1 MSVDMKVKAIYDS
14 EIGNITRTNKSW
26 MDVLKVVGQL
36 YRYEFDNIVM
46 VTAQRSPEKSTL
58 MADYDTWKKVGRY
71 VKRGAK
77 GCAIFPSRALNPR
90 MRYIFDISDTGGK
103 NVKLTWDLEG
113 ENLKDYV
120 DFLVSEGQIEQ
131 YDNDDKESLKN
142 TLKQFT
148 GTSVWTIIKEEF
160 GDRMT
165 ELMQL
170 SGSVIKEFNEKR
182 NGLQQD
188 LDMEQLVYK
197 SVMFAVGTRCG
208 FDLSVQEQDFS
219 QIVNIK
225 DEEIIYRLGSIVCD
239 VSCSVLREFSRN
251 LKTIENERRMNYGRR
266 TDLHRSGRSNVSG
279 YSDAGRDGGLKEAGQ
294 VRKDGNELSS
304 GERAGKI
311 QDSDEIREDV
321 RKDGGS
327 RGGSER
333 TVRPAGGAVLS
344 EAQTAESIIDNGDVE
359 DKGAGEDAGRGS
371 GIASGSNEISLSNG
385 TDTELNRELDEIN
398 SLGVSK
404 EAEYTQASFF
414 FDQNG
419 QASFG
424 VKSSEAERHNE
435 FMSKFEQDR
444 KAALAGKYNY
454 LNPKKSSN
462 VPHEY
467 IKTVVLRGTGFAGG
481 KGRVCEIFKN
491 EIDAGTRAKR
501 IKAEYG
507 IGGAGWPV
515 EGYGLHGYDTF
526 HGSGLRF
533 QWRDEDGEV
542 EGYVSWKDI
551 EKEIGVLILTGEYQP
566 ETPRIDELAM
576 DGLREDDDVIDGE
589 FREVDSEEPAAMED
603 TENDIDDYAIPDEP
617 ESYAVNREAASED
630 KAEREDDES
639 YVMTPEEAAEEDRMV
654 TMAEYGA
661 EMEAETEA
669 SKDPSELQYITPI
682 DYAKR
687 IAELDEDLRDAAE
700 ILVTECSCYT
710 PFRAF
715 LMDVVDSE
723 FAFIPNKLDL
733 IRDIAFGADKPERTA
748 YSNNKYGLVEYTLRS
763 GYVKISYKNRHG
775 ERQEG
780 SLDWREIYEVLSY
793 MVKQPFYCG
802 EDQKKYYQETKAKSD
817 RENMNPVYRR
827 FFEIEENVRENRLAT
842 RARAIANGWNTKID
856 ENGRL
861 MPDNEVTVSEDMTKT
876 ANDEAQHEE
885 DASHTQEMVES
896 VADQK
901 KRNFHY
907 NLWEVEKGGAK
918 TRYQWNIDAI
928 RTLKQIE
935 SENRLA
941 TTEEQKILSKFVGW
955 GGLSQAFDDNNDSWS
970 REYAELKELLTEEE
984 YKAARATVNNAF
996 YTSPEIAMCMNSAL
1010 VQFGFRGGNVLEP
1023 SMGIG
1028 NFFGSMPAPMQ
1039 GRNKLYGV
1047 EIDSISGRIAKQLYQ
1062 NANISITGF
1071 ENTAYPDNFFDVVIG
1086 NVPFGDYKVYDPKYN
1101 KYNFRIHDYFLA
1113 KALDQVRPGGMV
1125 AVITTKGTLDKANP
1139 TIRKYLAERAELVG
1153 AVRLL
1158 NTAFKD
1164 NAGTE
1169 VTADILFLQKRERKI
1184 AIEPDWV
1191 HLGVTED
1198 GIAVNSYFAE
1208 HPEMML
1214 GHMEYDTRIYGQDSR
1229 YTVCVNDDE
1238 NFNMYEAL
1246 NNAIRNIKAQMT
1258 DFERI
1263 SDEEEQ
1269 SEEIIPADPDVRN
1282 YTYTFYA
1289 GKLYYRENSEMKRQ
1303 DVSQTAEERIRSLDE
1318 IRTITRELIDIQMEG
1333 CSEEELADKQKLLN
1347 TKYDAFVKQY
1357 GAITS
1362 KANRIAFRD
1371 DSDYPLLCSLED
1383 VNEDGEVKK
1392 ADMFYKQTIKA
1403 KTVIDRVETAVE
1415 ALNVSVSEFGYVNI
1429 PYMLSIYEP
1438 DITKAMEEL
1447 AEKSGNPTEEI
1458 SLSDDAATELKRGV
1472 LVEELDGLIFLNP
1485 DRYNENNPDAGWETA
1500 DEYLSGNVRDKL
1512 RVAKAMAA
1520 DTDNPQAE
1528 RFAGNVTTLEKV
1540 QPEWIEASD
1549 IDVKIGNTWI
1559 EPLDYEQFIYELLN
1573 TPRRAR
1579 AVRSQWYNS
1588 GIQVHLNKMS
1598 MEWFIENKSMD
1609 KHSVAATKTYGTSRM
1624 DAYSI
1629 FEDTLN
1635 LKTVTVRDRID
1646 DGDGKYHYEVNKNET
1661 MLAREKQNMIKE
1673 KFKEWLFSEPERRQK
1688 YVEYYNNT
1696 FNNIRLREY
1705 DGSHLQ
1711 FPGMNPAIELKP
1723 HQKNAVARIL
1733 LGGNTLLA
1741 HCVGAGKSFEMM
1753 AACMEQ
1759 KRLGLANKTIMVVP
1773 KPLIGQTASEFLRL
1787 YPSANILVATERDF
1801 EKSRRKQFVSR
1812 IATGDYDC
1820 IIMSHSQ
1827 FEKIPISAERKERM
1841 LNEQIEEISYAIDEM
1856 KERNGERWTV
1866 KQMESQ
1872 KKKLEEQLK
1881 SLSDE
1886 SRKDDLITFEE
1897 LGVDS
1902 IMVDEAHNF
1911 KNLAIFSKMN
1921 NVSGISSSGA
1931 KKSTDMQLK
1940 CQYLSEI
1947 NDGRGIVF
1955 ATGTPIS
1962 NTMCEM
1968 YVMQLY
1974 LQKAALEEMGIYHFD
1989 SWAANFGEVTTALEL
2004 TVEGSGFRF
2013 KSRFNKFTNLPELMN
2028 IFREVADVQT
2038 ADMLDLD
2045 VPALRGGKPIIVES
2059 EPDWYVKQVMEDFV
2073 VRAERIR
2080 GGGVDPSVD
2089 NFLKIT
2095 HEARLLGT
2103 DARLIDKDAP
2113 NNPDGKLNKVAENV
2127 WKEYE
2132 KGNAD
2137 GHIGCQLIFS
2147 DIGTPGPDK
2156 DFTIYDYLKETLIQY
2171 GIPEDEIVFIH
2182 DAKTDAQ
2189 RDALFKEM
2197 RTGKKKVLIGS
2208 TDKCGTGVNVQ
2219 THLVAMHH
2227 VDCPWKPSS
2236 IEQREG
2242 RGIRQG
2248 NENKEVAIYRY
2259 VTKGTFDAYNWS
2271 LVENKQ
2277 RFISQVMTSKA
2288 VSRSCED
2295 IDEATLSYAEI
2306 KAVATGNPLIREKM
2320 EIDNDVQRLKLL
2332 KASYD
2337 NQRYGLQ
2344 DNFMIKY
2351 PKLIKTATEKLANV
2365 REDVKERDK
2374 ELITSPDFAI
2384 TIGKATYTE
2393 RVDGGTMMLE
2403 AISKCKTGETTAIGK
2418 FHGFE
2423 LLVEKNFLGINYMV
2437 LRGKTEYKA
2446 ELSTSPVGSMVK
2458 LENLFN
2464 GLHEN
2469 VDFLEK
2475 KIEQYQN
2482 DLEAS
2487 KAEYDKPFAYSEEL
2501 EQKLARQCE
2510 LNAQLDLEN
2519 SKAVDAD
2526 LSGPEEE
2533 REAEEQTQTA
2543 GIVAEDRGAY
2553 QAGRDGRIR

>member
-14 EIGNITRTNKSW
+14 EISNITRSEKNWK
-26 MDVLKVVGQL
+26 DVLKVAGQL

-113 ENLKDYV
+113 ENLKSYA
-120 DFLVSEGQIEQ
+120 DFLVSEGQMER
-131 YDNDDKESLKN
+131 YKSDDRESLKN

-148 GTSVWTIIKEEF
+148 GTNVWGIIKEEF
-160 GDRMT
+160 GDRMS

-182 NGLQQD
+182 KGLQQD
-188 LDMEQLVYK
+188 SDMEQLVYS
-197 SVMFAVGTRCG
+197 SVMYAVGTRCG

-225 DEEIIYRLGSIVCD
+225 DEEIVYRLGSLVCD

-251 LKTIENERRMNYGRR
+251 LQTIESERRISYVRSN
-266 TDLHRSGRSNVSG
+266 DLQGSGRTAVSG
-279 YSDAGRDGGLKEAGQ
+279 ADNAGRDRGFNEAGQ
-294 VRKDGNELSS
+294 IRENGNEVSS
-304 GERAGKI
+304 GERTGKV
-311 QDSDEIREDV
+311 QDTDEIREDV
-321 RKDGGS
+321 REDVGS
-327 RGGSER
+327 RGGSKPALR
-333 TVRPAGGAVLS
+333 PVGGTVS
-344 EAQTAESIIDNGDVE
+344 NEAQATESIIDNGDVE
-359 DKGAGEDAGRGS
+359 DKRAGEDAGRGS
-371 GIASGSNEISLSNG
+371 SAPPDRDEVSLEIQE
-385 TDTELNRELDEIN
+385 ELNRELDEIN

-419 QASFG
+419 QASIG
-424 VKSSEAERHNE
+424 TIHTEDENNNQ
-435 FMSKFEQDR
+435 FMRQFEQDR

-454 LNPKKSSN
+454 LNPKKSAT
-462 VPHEY
+462 VPGEY
-467 IKTVVLRGTGFAGG
+467 IKQVLMRGTGFVGG
-481 KGRVCEIFKN
+481 KGRVCKIFET

-507 IGGAGWPV
+507 QGGAGWPV
-515 EGYGLHGYDTF
+515 DGLGLHGYDTF
-526 HGSGLRF
+526 HGNGLRF

-551 EKEIGVLILTGEYQP
+551 EKELGVLILTGEYQP

-576 DGLREDDDVIDGE
+576 DGLREDDEVIDAE
-589 FREVDSEEPAAMED
+589 YREVEPEEAESE
-603 TENDIDDYAIPDEP
+603 IDDYAIPDEP
-617 ESYAVNREAASED
+617 ESYASNRDYVSAKGMTPQEAAD
-630 KAEREDDES
+630 
-639 YVMTPEEAAEEDRMV
+639 EDRMV
-654 TMAEYGA
+654 TQAEYGA
-661 EMEAETEA
+661 EIEAETTE
-669 SKDPSELQYITPI
+669 KDPSELQYITPI

-700 ILVTECSCYT
+700 ILVTDCSCYT

-715 LMDVVDSE
+715 LMDVVQSD
-723 FAFIPNKLDL
+723 FAFMPNKLDL
-733 IRDIAFGADKPERTA
+733 IRDIALGTDNAERKA
-748 YSNNKYGLVEYTLRS
+748 YSNNKYGLVEYSIRS
-763 GYVKISYKNRHG
+763 GYVKISYKNRNG
-775 ERQEG
+775 VRKEG
-780 SLDWREIYEVLSY
+780 ALDWRELYEILSY

-802 EDQKKYYQETKAKSD
+802 EDQKKYYQETKQKAD
-817 RENMNPVYRR
+817 RDKMNPVYKR
-827 FFEIEENVRENRLAT
+827 FFDIEDSVKANRLET
-842 RARAIANGWNTKID
+842 RERAIANGWETKID
-856 ENGRL
+856 ENGHVVS
-861 MPDNEVTVSEDMTKT
+861 DDAVSVSVDDIQADTESQETVDFTPK
-876 ANDEAQHEE
+876 
-885 DASHTQEMVES
+885 QEPVQQVES
-896 VADQK
+896 LENEKNVAGK
-901 KRNFHY
+901 TKHNFHY
-907 NLWEVEKGGAK
+907 NLWEMEKGGAK
-918 TRYQWNIDAI
+918 TRYQWNMDAI

-941 TTEEQKILSKFVGW
+941 TPEEQKVLSKFVGW
-955 GGLSQAFDDNNDSWS
+955 GGLSQAFDEENAGWS
-970 REYAELKELLTEEE
+970 KEYAELKDLLSDEE
-984 YKAARATVNNAF
+984 YSAARATVNNAF

-1039 GRNKLYGV
+1039 RSKLYGV
-1047 EIDSISGRIAKQLYQ
+1047 KLDSISGRIAKQLYQ
-1062 NANISITGF
+1062 NANISIAGF
-1071 ENTAYPDNFFDVVIG
+1071 ENTTYPDNFFDVVVG
-1086 NVPFGDYKVYDPKYN
+1086 NVPFGDYKVFDPKYN

-1139 TIRKYLAERAELVG
+1139 TIRKYLAERAELAG
-1153 AVRLL
+1153 AIRLP

-1184 AIEPDWV
+1184 DIEPDWV
-1191 HLGVTED
+1191 HLGVTEN

-1214 GHMEYDTRIYGQDSR
+1214 GSMEYDTRIYGQDSR
-1229 YTVCVNDDE
+1229 YTVCVNNDE
-1238 NFNMYEAL
+1238 NFNMYETL
-1246 NNAIRNIKAQMT
+1246 NKAIGNIKAQMT
-1258 DFERI
+1258 DFERVA
-1263 SDEEEQ
+1263 DEAEQTEEV
-1269 SEEIIPADPDVRN
+1269 IPADPDVRN
-1282 YTYTFYA
+1282 YTYTFFE
-1289 GKLYYRENSEMKRQ
+1289 GKLYYRENSEMVKKE
-1303 DVSQTAEERIRSLDE
+1303 VSQTAEERIRSLDE
-1318 IRTITRELIDIQMEG
+1318 IRQITRELIDIQMDG
-1333 CSEEELADKQKLLN
+1333 CSEEELSDKQRLLN
-1347 TKYDAFVKQY
+1347 VKYDAFVKQY

-1371 DSDYPLLCSLED
+1371 DSDYPLLCSLEE

-1415 ALNVSVSEFGYVNI
+1415 ALNVSVNEFGYVN
-1429 PYMLSIYEP
+1429 PAYMLSIYEP
-1438 DITKAMEEL
+1438 DITNAKEEL
-1447 AEKSGNPTEEI
+1447 AEKSGQTVDEI
-1458 SLSDDAATELKRGV
+1458 TLSDDALAEIRRAV
-1472 LVEELDGLIFLNP
+1472 LVEELDGLVFLNP
-1485 DRYNENNPDAGWETA
+1485 DRYNENNPDIGWETA

-1528 RFAGNVTTLEKV
+1528 RFAGNVAALEKV

-1549 IDVKIGNTWI
+1549 IDVKIGTTWI
-1559 EPLDYEQFIYELLN
+1559 ESLDYEQFIYELLN

-1579 AVRSQWYNS
+1579 AVRSQFYNT

-1673 KFKEWLFSEPERRQK
+1673 KFKEWLFAEPERRQK
-1688 YVEYYNNT
+1688 YVEYYNET

-1841 LNEQIEEISYAIDEM
+1841 LNEQIDEISYAIDEM

-2132 KGNAD
+2132 KGNAN

-2171 GIPEDEIVFIH
+2171 GIPADEIAFIH

-2248 NENKEVAIYRY
+2248 NENEEVAIYRY

-2306 KAVATGNPLIREKM
+2306 KAVATGNPLIKEKM

-2365 REDVKERDK
+2365 REDVKARDK
-2374 ELITSPDFAI
+2374 ELIDNPEFSI

-2403 AISKCKTGETTAIGK
+2403 AISKCKTGETTVIGK

-2469 VDFLEK
+2469 IDFLEK

-2487 KAEYDKPFAYSEEL
+2487 KAEYDKPFAYSKEL
-2501 EQKLARQCE
+2501 EEKLSRQCE

-2519 SKAVDAD
+2519 AKAVDAD

-2533 REAEEQTQTA
+2533 READDRMESA
-2543 GIVAEDRGAY
+2543 AIVAEDKGAY
-2553 QAGRDGRIR
+2553 QADREGRTR

>member
-1 MSVDMKVKAIYDS
+1 MGVDMKVKAIYDS
-14 EIGNITRTNKSW
+14 EIGNITRTDKNWK
-26 MDVLKVVGQL
+26 DVLKVAGQL

-46 VTAQRSPEKSTL
+46 VTAQRSPERSTL

-90 MRYIFDISDTGGK
+90 MRYIFDISDTGGA

-113 ENLKDYV
+113 ENLKDYM

-148 GTSVWTIIKEEF
+148 GTNVWVIIKEEF

-182 NGLQQD
+182 NGLQQEMN
-188 LDMEQLVYK
+188 MEQLVYS
-197 SVMFAVGTRCG
+197 SVMYAVGTRCG

-219 QIVNIK
+219 QIVNIR
-225 DEEIIYRLGSIVCD
+225 DEEIVYRLGSIVCD

-251 LKTIENERRMNYGRR
+251 LKTIENERRMNYGRW
-266 TDLHRSGRSNVSG
+266 TDLHRGGRTDVSG
-279 YSDAGRDGGLKEAGQ
+279 YSNAGRGGEFKEVGQ
-294 VRKDGNELSS
+294 VRKDGDALSG

-311 QDSDEIREDV
+311 QDSDEIRDDVREDV
-321 RKDGGS
+321 SG
-327 RGGSER
+327 RGGSESA
-333 TVRPAGGAVLS
+333 VRPARETVSGK
-344 EAQTAESIIDNGDVE
+344 AQAAESILDNGDVE
-359 DKGAGEDAGRGS
+359 TERTGEDAGRGS
-371 GIASGSNEISLSNG
+371 SAPPDSNEVSLRDE
-385 TDTELNRELDEIN
+385 TKEELNRELDEIN

-424 VKSSEAERHNE
+424 AIHTEDENSNQ
-435 FMSKFEQDR
+435 FMRQFEQDR
-444 KAALAGKYNY
+444 KAALDGKYNY
-454 LNPKKSSN
+454 LNPKKSAT
-462 VPHEY
+462 VPSEY
-467 IKTVVLRGTGFAGG
+467 IKQVLMRGTGFIGG
-481 KGRVCEIFKN
+481 KGRVCKIYET

-507 IGGAGWPV
+507 QGGAGWPL
-515 EGYGLHGYDTF
+515 ESYGLHGYDTF
-526 HGSGLRF
+526 HGNGLRF

-551 EKEIGVLILTGEYQP
+551 EKELGVLILTGEYQP

-576 DGLREDDDVIDGE
+576 DGLREDDDVIDAE
-589 FREVDSEEPAAMED
+589 YREAEQEEAESE
-603 TENDIDDYAIPDEP
+603 IDDYAIPDEP
-617 ESYAVNREAASED
+617 ESYAINRITSQEAAD
-630 KAEREDDES
+630 
-639 YVMTPEEAAEEDRMV
+639 EDRMV
-654 TMAEYGA
+654 TMVEYGA
-661 EMEAETEA
+661 EMEAESETNK
-669 SKDPSELQYITPI
+669 KDPYDLQYITPI

-700 ILVTECSCYT
+700 ILVTDCSCYT

-715 LMDVVDSE
+715 LMDVVQSD
-723 FAFIPNKLDL
+723 FAFMPNKLDL
-733 IRDIAFGADKPERTA
+733 IRDIALGADNAERKA
-748 YSNNKYGLVEYTLRS
+748 YSNNKYGLVEYSIRS
-763 GYVKISYKNRHG
+763 AYVKISYKNRNG
-775 ERQEG
+775 ERKEG
-780 SLDWREIYEVLSY
+780 SLDWREIYEILSY

-802 EDQKKYYQETKAKSD
+802 EDQKKYYQETKQKAD
-817 RENMNPVYRR
+817 RSKMNPVYKR
-827 FFEIEENVRENRLAT
+827 FYDIEDSVRANRLENRE
-842 RARAIANGWNTKID
+842 RAIANGWDTKID
-856 ENGRL
+856 ENGHVIS
-861 MPDNEVTVSEDMTKT
+861 DHTVSVSAGDIQTDTESQ
-876 ANDEAQHEE
+876 EAVDSTSNLESLQ
-885 DASHTQEMVES
+885 QVES
-896 VADQK
+896 LDTKKNITGQK
-901 KRNFHY
+901 KHNFHY
-907 NLWEVEKGGAK
+907 NLWEMEKGGAK

-941 TTEEQKILSKFVGW
+941 TPEEQKNLSKFVGW
-955 GGLSQAFDDNNDSWS
+955 GGLSQAFDENNASWNK
-970 REYAELKELLTEEE
+970 EYKELKEILSDDE
-984 YKAARATVNNAF
+984 YSAARATVNNAF

-1010 VQFGFRGGNVLEP
+1010 VQFGFRGGNILEP

-1039 GRNKLYGV
+1039 RSKLYGV
-1047 EIDSISGRIAKQLYQ
+1047 ELDSISGRIAKQLYQ

-1071 ENTAYPDNFFDVVIG
+1071 ENTTYPDNFFDVVVG
-1086 NVPFGDYKVYDPKYN
+1086 NVPFGDYKVFDPKYN

-1125 AVITTKGTLDKANP
+1125 AVITTKGTLDKTNP

-1153 AVRLL
+1153 AIRLP

-1184 AIEPDWV
+1184 DIEPDWV

-1208 HPEMML
+1208 HPEMIL

-1238 NFNMYEAL
+1238 HFNMYEAL
-1246 NNAIRNIKAQMT
+1246 NKAISNIKAQMT
-1258 DFERI
+1258 DFERAA
-1263 SDEEEQ
+1263 D
-1269 SEEIIPADPDVRN
+1269 SEEKAEEVIPADPDVRN
-1282 YTYTFYA
+1282 YTYTFFE
-1289 GKLYYRENSEMKRQ
+1289 GKLYYRENSEMVRKE
-1303 DVSQTAEERIRSLDE
+1303 VSQTAEERILKLDE
-1318 IRTITRELIDIQMEG
+1318 IRQITRELIDIQMEG
-1333 CSEEELADKQKLLN
+1333 CSEEELADKQRLLN
-1347 TKYDAFVKQY
+1347 VKYDAFVKQY

-1371 DSDYPLLCSLED
+1371 DSDYPLLCSLEE

-1415 ALNVSVSEFGYVNI
+1415 ALNVSVNEFGYVNLA
-1429 PYMLSIYEP
+1429 YMLSIYEP
-1438 DITKAMEEL
+1438 DISGALENL
-1447 AEKSGNPTEEI
+1447 AKESGNLVEEI
-1458 SLSDDAATELKRGV
+1458 SISDDVAMELKRAA
-1472 LVEELDGLIFLNP
+1472 LVNELEGLIFLNP
-1485 DRYNENNPDAGWETA
+1485 DRYNENNPDIGWETS

-1528 RFAGNVTTLEKV
+1528 RFAGNVAALEKV

-1549 IDVKIGNTWI
+1549 IDVKIGTTWI

-1579 AVRSQWYNS
+1579 AVRSRYYNT
-1588 GIQVHLNKMS
+1588 GIQVHLNTMS

-1673 KFKEWLFSEPERRQK
+1673 KFREWLFAEPERRQK
-1688 YVEYYNNT
+1688 YVEYYNET

-1841 LNEQIEEISYAIDEM
+1841 LNEQIDEISYAIDEM

-2147 DIGTPGPDK
+2147 DIGTPGQDK

-2171 GIPEDEIVFIH
+2171 GIPSDEIAFIH

-2227 VDCPWKPSS
+2227 VDCPWVRP
-2236 IEQREG
+2236 
-2242 RGIRQG
+2242 
-2248 NENKEVAIYRY
+2248 EVA
-2259 VTKGTFDAYNWS
+2259 
-2271 LVENKQ
+2271 
-2277 RFISQVMTSKA
+2277 
-2288 VSRSCED
+2288 
-2295 IDEATLSYAEI
+2295 
-2306 KAVATGNPLIREKM
+2306 
-2320 EIDNDVQRLKLL
+2320 
-2332 KASYD
+2332 
-2337 NQRYGLQ
+2337 
-2344 DNFMIKY
+2344 
-2351 PKLIKTATEKLANV
+2351 
-2365 REDVKERDK
+2365 
-2374 ELITSPDFAI
+2374 
-2384 TIGKATYTE
+2384 
-2393 RVDGGTMMLE
+2393 
-2403 AISKCKTGETTAIGK
+2403 
-2418 FHGFE
+2418 
-2423 LLVEKNFLGINYMV
+2423 
-2437 LRGKTEYKA
+2437 
-2446 ELSTSPVGSMVK
+2446 
-2458 LENLFN
+2458 
-2464 GLHEN
+2464 
-2469 VDFLEK
+2469 
-2475 KIEQYQN
+2475 
-2482 DLEAS
+2482 
-2487 KAEYDKPFAYSEEL
+2487 
-2501 EQKLARQCE
+2501 
-2510 LNAQLDLEN
+2510 
-2519 SKAVDAD
+2519 
-2526 LSGPEEE
+2526 
-2533 REAEEQTQTA
+2533 
-2543 GIVAEDRGAY
+2543 
-2553 QAGRDGRIR
+2553 

>member
-14 EIGNITRTNKSW
+14 EIGNITRTDKSW
-26 MDVLKVVGQL
+26 MDVLKVAGQL

-113 ENLKDYV
+113 ENLRDYV

-148 GTSVWTIIKEEF
+148 GTSVWAIIKEEF

-294 VRKDGNELSS
+294 VRKDGDELSK

-333 TVRPAGGAVLS
+333 TVRPARGAVLS

-371 GIASGSNEISLSNG
+371 GIPSGSNEISLSNG

-454 LNPKKSSN
+454 LNPKKSPN

-481 KGRVCEIFKN
+481 KARVCEIFKN

-733 IRDIAFGADKPERTA
+733 IRDIALGADKPERTA

-1153 AVRLL
+1153 AVRLP

-1438 DITKAMEEL
+1438 DITKEMEEL

-1827 FEKIPISAERKERM
+1827 LEKIPISAERKERM

-1886 SRKDDLITFEE
+1886 SRKDGLITFEE

-2403 AISKCKTGETTAIGK
+2403 AISKCKTGETTIGK

>member
-148 GTSVWTIIKEEF
+148 GTSVWAIIKEEF

-603 TENDIDDYAIPDEP
+603 TENDIDDYAIPDEL

-1153 AVRLL
+1153 AVRLP

-1512 RVAKAMAA
+1512 RVAKAMAT

-2365 REDVKERDK
+2365 REDIKERDK

-2533 REAEEQTQTA
+2533 REAEKQTQTA
-2543 GIVAEDRGAY
+2543 GIVAEDRGTY

>member
-1 MSVDMKVKAIYDS
+1 MGVDMKVKAIYDS
-14 EIGNITRTNKSW
+14 EIGNITRSEKNWK
-26 MDVLKVVGQL
+26 DVLKVAGQL

-46 VTAQRSPEKSTL
+46 VTAQRPPEKSTL
-58 MADYDTWKKVGRY
+58 MADYDTWEKVGRY

-131 YDNDDKESLKN
+131 YDNSNRESLKN
-142 TLKQFT
+142 ILKQFT
-148 GTSVWTIIKEEF
+148 GTDVWLIIKEEF

-170 SGSVIKEFNEKR
+170 SGSVIKEESKKR
-182 NGLQQD
+182 NGLQQEM
-188 LDMEQLVYK
+188 DMEQLVYA
-197 SVMFAVGTRCG
+197 SVMYAVGTRCG

-251 LKTIENERRMNYGRR
+251 LKAIESERRIGYVRR
-266 TDLHRSGRSNVSG
+266 NDLQGSGRTALSADR
-279 YSDAGRDGGLKEAGQ
+279 DAGRDGGSHEAGQ
-294 VRKDGNELSS
+294 IRKDGDELSK

-311 QDSDEIREDV
+311 QDADEIREDV
-321 RKDGGS
+321 REDVSG
-327 RGGSER
+327 RGGSEPA
-333 TVRPAGGAVLS
+333 VRPVRDAVS
-344 EAQTAESIIDNGDVE
+344 GEAQATESVIDNGDVE
-359 DKGAGEDAGRGS
+359 DKRAGEDAGRGS
-371 GIASGSNEISLSNG
+371 GTESDSDAIPLES
-385 TDTELNRELDEIN
+385 DVTELNRELDEIN

-419 QASFG
+419 QASIG
-424 VKSSEAERHNE
+424 TIHTEDENNNQ
-435 FMSKFEQDR
+435 FMRQFEQDR

-454 LNPKKSSN
+454 LNPKKSAT
-462 VPHEY
+462 VPGEY
-467 IKTVVLRGTGFAGG
+467 IKQVLMRGTGFVGG
-481 KGRVCEIFKN
+481 KGRVCKIFET

-507 IGGAGWPV
+507 QGGAGWPV
-515 EGYGLHGYDTF
+515 DGLGLHGYDTF
-526 HGSGLRF
+526 HGNGLRF

-551 EKEIGVLILTGEYQP
+551 EKELGVLILTGEYQP

-576 DGLREDDDVIDGE
+576 DGLREDDEVIDAE
-589 FREVDSEEPAAMED
+589 YREVEPEEAEAE
-603 TENDIDDYAIPDEP
+603 IDDYAIPDEP
-617 ESYAVNREAASED
+617 ESYASNRD
-630 KAEREDDES
+630 
-639 YVMTPEEAAEEDRMV
+639 YVSAKGMTPHDTADEDRMV
-654 TMAEYGA
+654 TQAEYGA
-661 EMEAETEA
+661 EIEAETTE
-669 SKDPSELQYITPI
+669 KDPSELQYITPI

-687 IAELDEDLRDAAE
+687 IAELDEDLRDVAE
-700 ILVTECSCYT
+700 ILVTDCSCYT

-715 LMDVVDSE
+715 LMDVVQSD
-723 FAFIPNKLDL
+723 FAFMPNKLDL
-733 IRDIAFGADKPERTA
+733 IRDIALGTDNAERKA
-748 YSNNKYGLVEYTLRS
+748 YSNNKYGLVEYSIRS
-763 GYVKISYKNRHG
+763 GYVKISYKNRNG
-775 ERQEG
+775 VRKEG
-780 SLDWREIYEVLSY
+780 ALDWRELYEILSY

-802 EDQKKYYQETKAKSD
+802 EDQKKYYQETKQKAD
-817 RENMNPVYRR
+817 RDKMNPVYKR
-827 FFEIEENVRENRLAT
+827 FFDIEDSVKANRLET
-842 RARAIANGWNTKID
+842 RERAIANGWETKID
-856 ENGRL
+856 ENGHVVS
-861 MPDNEVTVSEDMTKT
+861 DDVVSVSVDDIQADTESQETVDFTPK
-876 ANDEAQHEE
+876 
-885 DASHTQEMVES
+885 QEPVQQVES
-896 VADQK
+896 LENEKNVAGQTK
-901 KRNFHY
+901 HNFHY
-907 NLWEVEKGGAK
+907 NLWEMEKGGAK
-918 TRYQWNIDAI
+918 TRYQWNMDAI

-941 TTEEQKILSKFVGW
+941 TPEEQKTLSKFVGW
-955 GGLSQAFDDNNDSWS
+955 GGLSQAFDEENAGWS
-970 REYAELKELLTEEE
+970 KEYKELKEMLSDEE
-984 YKAARATVNNAF
+984 YAAARATVNNAF

-1039 GRNKLYGV
+1039 RSKLYGV
-1047 EIDSISGRIAKQLYQ
+1047 ELDSISGRIAKQLYQ

-1071 ENTAYPDNFFDVVIG
+1071 ENTTYPDNFFDVVVG
-1086 NVPFGDYKVYDPKYN
+1086 NVPFGDYKVFDPKYN

-1153 AVRLL
+1153 AIRLP

-1184 AIEPDWV
+1184 DIEPDWV
-1191 HLGVTED
+1191 HLGVTEN

-1214 GHMEYDTRIYGQDSR
+1214 GSMKYDTRIYGQDSR

-1238 NFNMYEAL
+1238 NFNIYEAL
-1246 NNAIRNIKAQMT
+1246 NKAIGNIKAQMT
-1258 DFERI
+1258 DFERVA
-1263 SDEEEQ
+1263 DEAEQTEEV
-1269 SEEIIPADPDVRN
+1269 IPADPDVRN
-1282 YTYTFYA
+1282 YTYTFFE
-1289 GKLYYRENSEMKRQ
+1289 GKLYYRENSEMVKKE
-1303 DVSQTAEERIRSLDE
+1303 VSQTAEERIRSLDE
-1318 IRTITRELIDIQMEG
+1318 IRQITRELIDIQMDG
-1333 CSEEELADKQKLLN
+1333 CSEEELSDKQRLLN
-1347 TKYDAFVKQY
+1347 VKYDAFVKQY

-1371 DSDYPLLCSLED
+1371 DSDYPLLCSLEE

-1415 ALNVSVSEFGYVNI
+1415 ALNVSVNEFGYVNLA
-1429 PYMLSIYEP
+1429 YMLSIYEP
-1438 DITKAMEEL
+1438 DITNAKEEL
-1447 AEKSGNPTEEI
+1447 AEKSGQTADEI
-1458 SLSDDAATELKRGV
+1458 TFSDDALAELRRAV

-1485 DRYNENNPDAGWETA
+1485 DRYNEDNPDIGWETA

-1528 RFAGNVTTLEKV
+1528 RFAGNVAALEKV

-1549 IDVKIGNTWI
+1549 IDVKIGTTWI

-1579 AVRSQWYNS
+1579 AVRSQFYNT

-1646 DGDGKYHYEVNKNET
+1646 DGDGRYHYEVNKNET

-1673 KFKEWLFSEPERRQK
+1673 KFKEWLFAEPERRQK
-1688 YVEYYNNT
+1688 YVEYYNET

-1841 LNEQIEEISYAIDEM
+1841 LNEQIDEISYAIDEM

-2171 GIPEDEIVFIH
+2171 GIPADEIAFIH

-2248 NENKEVAIYRY
+2248 NENEEVAIYRY

-2306 KAVATGNPLIREKM
+2306 KAVATGNPLIKEKM

-2365 REDVKERDK
+2365 REDVKARDK
-2374 ELITSPDFAI
+2374 ELIDNPEFAI
-2384 TIGKATYTE
+2384 TIGKVTYTE

-2403 AISKCKTGETTAIGK
+2403 AISKCKTGETTVIGK

-2469 VDFLEK
+2469 IDFFEK

-2487 KAEYDKPFAYSEEL
+2487 KAEYDKPFAYSKEL
-2501 EQKLARQCE
+2501 EEKLARQCK

-2519 SKAVDAD
+2519 AKAVDAD

-2533 REAEEQTQTA
+2533 READDRMESA
-2543 GIVAEDRGAY
+2543 AIVAEDKGAY
-2553 QAGRDGRIR
+2553 PADREGRTR

>member
-603 TENDIDDYAIPDEP
+603 TENDIDDYTIPDEP

>member
-14 EIGNITRTNKSW
+14 EIGNITRTDKSW
-26 MDVLKVVGQL
+26 MDVLKVAGQL

-46 VTAQRSPEKSTL
+46 VTAQRSPERSTL
-58 MADYDTWKKVGRY
+58 MADYDTWKKVGRH

-113 ENLKDYV
+113 ENLRDYV

-148 GTSVWTIIKEEF
+148 GTSVWAIIKEEF

-294 VRKDGNELSS
+294 VRKDGDELSK

-333 TVRPAGGAVLS
+333 TVRPARGAVLS

-371 GIASGSNEISLSNG
+371 GIPSGSNEISLSNG

-454 LNPKKSSN
+454 LNPKKSPN

-481 KGRVCEIFKN
+481 KARVCEIFKN

-733 IRDIAFGADKPERTA
+733 IRDIALGADKPERTA

-1153 AVRLL
+1153 AVRLP

-1438 DITKAMEEL
+1438 DITKEMEEL

-1512 RVAKAMAA
+1512 RVAKAMVA

-1827 FEKIPISAERKERM
+1827 LEKIPISAERKERM

-1886 SRKDDLITFEE
+1886 SRKDGLITFEE

-2403 AISKCKTGETTAIGK
+2403 AISKCKTGETTIGK

>member
-1 MSVDMKVKAIYDS
+1 
-14 EIGNITRTNKSW
+14 
-26 MDVLKVVGQL
+26 
-36 YRYEFDNIVM
+36 
-46 VTAQRSPEKSTL
+46 
-58 MADYDTWKKVGRY
+58 
-71 VKRGAK
+71 
-77 GCAIFPSRALNPR
+77 
-90 MRYIFDISDTGGK
+90 MR
-103 NVKLTWDLEG
+103 
-113 ENLKDYV
+113 
-120 DFLVSEGQIEQ
+120 Q
-131 YDNDDKESLKN
+131 
-142 TLKQFT
+142 
-148 GTSVWTIIKEEF
+148 
-160 GDRMT
+160 
-165 ELMQL
+165 
-170 SGSVIKEFNEKR
+170 
-182 NGLQQD
+182 
-188 LDMEQLVYK
+188 
-197 SVMFAVGTRCG
+197 
-208 FDLSVQEQDFS
+208 
-219 QIVNIK
+219 
-225 DEEIIYRLGSIVCD
+225 
-239 VSCSVLREFSRN
+239 
-251 LKTIENERRMNYGRR
+251 
-266 TDLHRSGRSNVSG
+266 
-279 YSDAGRDGGLKEAGQ
+279 
-294 VRKDGNELSS
+294 
-304 GERAGKI
+304 
-311 QDSDEIREDV
+311 
-321 RKDGGS
+321 
-327 RGGSER
+327 
-333 TVRPAGGAVLS
+333 
-344 EAQTAESIIDNGDVE
+344 
-359 DKGAGEDAGRGS
+359 
-371 GIASGSNEISLSNG
+371 
-385 TDTELNRELDEIN
+385 
-398 SLGVSK
+398 
-404 EAEYTQASFF
+404 
-414 FDQNG
+414 
-419 QASFG
+419 
-424 VKSSEAERHNE
+424 
-435 FMSKFEQDR
+435 FEQDR

-454 LNPKKSSN
+454 LNPKKSPT
-462 VPHEY
+462 VPSEY
-467 IKTVVLRGTGFAGG
+467 IKQVLMRGTGFIGG
-481 KGRVCEIFKN
+481 KGRVCKIFET

-507 IGGAGWPV
+507 QGGAGWPV
-515 EGYGLHGYDTF
+515 DGLGLHGYDTF
-526 HGSGLRF
+526 HGNGLRF

-551 EKEIGVLILTGEYQP
+551 EKELGVLILTGEYQP

-576 DGLREDDDVIDGE
+576 DGLREDDEVIDAE
-589 FREVDSEEPAAMED
+589 YREVEPEEAESE
-603 TENDIDDYAIPDEP
+603 IDDYAIPDEP
-617 ESYAVNREAASED
+617 ESYASNRD
-630 KAEREDDES
+630 
-639 YVMTPEEAAEEDRMV
+639 YVSAKGMTPQETADEDRMV
-654 TMAEYGA
+654 THAEYGA
-661 EMEAETEA
+661 EIEAETTE
-669 SKDPSELQYITPI
+669 KDPSELQYITPI

-687 IAELDEDLRDAAE
+687 IDELDEDLRDAAE
-700 ILVTECSCYT
+700 ILVTDCSCYT

-715 LMDVVDSE
+715 LMDVVQSD
-723 FAFIPNKLDL
+723 FAFMPNKLDL
-733 IRDIAFGADKPERTA
+733 IRDIALGTDNAERKA
-748 YSNNKYGLVEYTLRS
+748 YSNNKYGLVEYSIRS
-763 GYVKISYKNRHG
+763 GYVKISYKNRNG
-775 ERQEG
+775 VRKEG
-780 SLDWREIYEVLSY
+780 ALDWRELYEILSY

-802 EDQKKYYQETKAKSD
+802 EDQKKYYQETKQKAD
-817 RENMNPVYRR
+817 RDKMNPVYKR
-827 FFEIEENVRENRLAT
+827 FFDIEDSVKANRLET
-842 RARAIANGWNTKID
+842 RERAIANGWETKID
-856 ENGRL
+856 ENGHVVS
-861 MPDNEVTVSEDMTKT
+861 DDAVSVSVDDIQADTESQETVDFTPK
-876 ANDEAQHEE
+876 
-885 DASHTQEMVES
+885 QEPVQQVES
-896 VADQK
+896 LENEKNVAGQTK
-901 KRNFHY
+901 HNFHY
-907 NLWEVEKGGAK
+907 NLWEMEKGGAK
-918 TRYQWNIDAI
+918 TRYQWNMDAI

-941 TTEEQKILSKFVGW
+941 TPEEQKTLSKFVGW
-955 GGLSQAFDDNNDSWS
+955 GGLSQAFDENNAGWS
-970 REYAELKELLTEEE
+970 KEYAELKDLLSDEE
-984 YKAARATVNNAF
+984 YSAARATVNNAF
-996 YTSPEIAMCMNSAL
+996 YTSPEIAMCINSAL

-1039 GRNKLYGV
+1039 RSKLYGV

-1071 ENTAYPDNFFDVVIG
+1071 ENTTYPDNFFDVVVG
-1086 NVPFGDYKVYDPKYN
+1086 NVPFGDYKVFDPKYN

-1153 AVRLL
+1153 AVRLP

-1184 AIEPDWV
+1184 DIEPDWV
-1191 HLGVTED
+1191 HLGVTEN

-1214 GHMEYDTRIYGQDSR
+1214 GSMEYDTRIYGQDSR
-1229 YTVCVNDDE
+1229 YTVCVNNDE
-1238 NFNMYEAL
+1238 NFNMYETL
-1246 NNAIRNIKAQMT
+1246 NKAIGNIKAQMT
-1258 DFERI
+1258 DFERVA
-1263 SDEEEQ
+1263 DEAEQTEEV
-1269 SEEIIPADPDVRN
+1269 IPADPDVRN
-1282 YTYTFYA
+1282 YTYTFFE
-1289 GKLYYRENSEMKRQ
+1289 GKLYYRENSEMVKKE
-1303 DVSQTAEERIRSLDE
+1303 VSQTAEERIRSLDE
-1318 IRTITRELIDIQMEG
+1318 IRQITRELIDIQMDG
-1333 CSEEELADKQKLLN
+1333 CSEEELSDKQRLLN
-1347 TKYDAFVKQY
+1347 VKYDAFVKQY

-1371 DSDYPLLCSLED
+1371 DSDYPLLCSLEE

-1415 ALNVSVSEFGYVNI
+1415 ALNVSVNEFGYVNLA
-1429 PYMLSIYEP
+1429 YMLSIYEP
-1438 DITKAMEEL
+1438 DITNAKEEL
-1447 AEKSGNPTEEI
+1447 AEKSGQTVDEI
-1458 SLSDDAATELKRGV
+1458 TLSDDALAEIRRAV
-1472 LVEELDGLIFLNP
+1472 LVEELDGLVFLNP
-1485 DRYNENNPDAGWETA
+1485 DRYNENNPDIGWETA

-1528 RFAGNVTTLEKV
+1528 RFAGNVAALEKV

-1549 IDVKIGNTWI
+1549 IDVKIGTTWI
-1559 EPLDYEQFIYELLN
+1559 ESLDYEQFIYELLN

-1579 AVRSQWYNS
+1579 AVRSQFYNT

-1673 KFKEWLFSEPERRQK
+1673 KFKEWLFAEPERRQK
-1688 YVEYYNNT
+1688 YVEYYNET

-1841 LNEQIEEISYAIDEM
+1841 LNEQIDEISYAIDEM

-2132 KGNAD
+2132 KGNAN

-2171 GIPEDEIVFIH
+2171 GIPAEEIAFIH

-2248 NENKEVAIYRY
+2248 NENEEVAIYRY

-2306 KAVATGNPLIREKM
+2306 KAVATGNPLIKEKM

-2365 REDVKERDK
+2365 REDVKARDK
-2374 ELITSPDFAI
+2374 ELIDNPEFSI

-2403 AISKCKTGETTAIGK
+2403 AISKCKTGETTVIGK

-2469 VDFLEK
+2469 IDFLEK

-2487 KAEYDKPFAYSEEL
+2487 KAEYDKPFAYSKEL
-2501 EQKLARQCE
+2501 EEKLSRQCE

-2519 SKAVDAD
+2519 AKAVDAD

-2533 REAEEQTQTA
+2533 READDRMESA
-2543 GIVAEDRGAY
+2543 AIVAEDKGAY
-2553 QAGRDGRIR
+2553 QADREGRTR

>member
-1 MSVDMKVKAIYDS
+1 
-14 EIGNITRTNKSW
+14 
-26 MDVLKVVGQL
+26 
-36 YRYEFDNIVM
+36 
-46 VTAQRSPEKSTL
+46 
-58 MADYDTWKKVGRY
+58 
-71 VKRGAK
+71 
-77 GCAIFPSRALNPR
+77 
-90 MRYIFDISDTGGK
+90 
-103 NVKLTWDLEG
+103 
-113 ENLKDYV
+113 
-120 DFLVSEGQIEQ
+120 
-131 YDNDDKESLKN
+131 
-142 TLKQFT
+142 
-148 GTSVWTIIKEEF
+148 
-160 GDRMT
+160 MT
-165 ELMQL
+165 PQ
-170 SGSVIKEFNEKR
+170 
-182 NGLQQD
+182 
-188 LDMEQLVYK
+188 
-197 SVMFAVGTRCG
+197 
-208 FDLSVQEQDFS
+208 
-219 QIVNIK
+219 
-225 DEEIIYRLGSIVCD
+225 
-239 VSCSVLREFSRN
+239 
-251 LKTIENERRMNYGRR
+251 
-266 TDLHRSGRSNVSG
+266 
-279 YSDAGRDGGLKEAGQ
+279 
-294 VRKDGNELSS
+294 
-304 GERAGKI
+304 
-311 QDSDEIREDV
+311 
-321 RKDGGS
+321 
-327 RGGSER
+327 
-333 TVRPAGGAVLS
+333 
-344 EAQTAESIIDNGDVE
+344 
-359 DKGAGEDAGRGS
+359 
-371 GIASGSNEISLSNG
+371 
-385 TDTELNRELDEIN
+385 
-398 SLGVSK
+398 
-404 EAEYTQASFF
+404 
-414 FDQNG
+414 
-419 QASFG
+419 
-424 VKSSEAERHNE
+424 
-435 FMSKFEQDR
+435 
-444 KAALAGKYNY
+444 
-454 LNPKKSSN
+454 
-462 VPHEY
+462 
-467 IKTVVLRGTGFAGG
+467 
-481 KGRVCEIFKN
+481 
-491 EIDAGTRAKR
+491 
-501 IKAEYG
+501 
-507 IGGAGWPV
+507 
-515 EGYGLHGYDTF
+515 
-526 HGSGLRF
+526 
-533 QWRDEDGEV
+533 
-542 EGYVSWKDI
+542 
-551 EKEIGVLILTGEYQP
+551 
-566 ETPRIDELAM
+566 
-576 DGLREDDDVIDGE
+576 
-589 FREVDSEEPAAMED
+589 
-603 TENDIDDYAIPDEP
+603 
-617 ESYAVNREAASED
+617 EAAD
-630 KAEREDDES
+630 
-639 YVMTPEEAAEEDRMV
+639 EDRMV
-654 TMAEYGA
+654 TQAEYGA
-661 EMEAETEA
+661 EIEAETTE
-669 SKDPSELQYITPI
+669 KDPSELQYITPI

-700 ILVTECSCYT
+700 ILVTDCSCYT

-715 LMDVVDSE
+715 LMDVVQSD
-723 FAFIPNKLDL
+723 FAFMPNKLDL
-733 IRDIAFGADKPERTA
+733 IRDIALGTDNAERKA
-748 YSNNKYGLVEYTLRS
+748 YSNNKYGLVEYSIRS
-763 GYVKISYKNRHG
+763 GYVKISYKNRNG
-775 ERQEG
+775 VRKEG
-780 SLDWREIYEVLSY
+780 ALDWRELYEILSY

-802 EDQKKYYQETKAKSD
+802 EDQKKYYQETKQKAD
-817 RENMNPVYRR
+817 RDKMNPVYKR
-827 FFEIEENVRENRLAT
+827 FFDIEDSVKANRLET
-842 RARAIANGWNTKID
+842 RERAIANGWETKID
-856 ENGRL
+856 ENGH
-861 MPDNEVTVSEDMTKT
+861 VVSD
-876 ANDEAQHEE
+876 
-885 DASHTQEMVES
+885 DA
-896 VADQK
+896 AQK
-901 KRNFHY
+901 KYNFHY
-907 NLWEVEKGGAK
+907 NLWEMEKGGAK
-918 TRYQWNIDAI
+918 TRYQWNMDAI

-941 TTEEQKILSKFVGW
+941 TPEEQKVLSKFVGW
-955 GGLSQAFDDNNDSWS
+955 GGLSQAFDEENAGWNKQ
-970 REYAELKELLTEEE
+970 YAELKELLSDEE
-984 YKAARATVNNAF
+984 YSAARATVNNAF
-996 YTSPEIAMCMNSAL
+996 YTSPEIAMCINSAL

-1039 GRNKLYGV
+1039 RSKLYGV
-1047 EIDSISGRIAKQLYQ
+1047 ELDSISGRIAKQLYQ

-1071 ENTAYPDNFFDVVIG
+1071 ENTTYPDNFFDVVVG
-1086 NVPFGDYKVYDPKYN
+1086 NVPFGDYKVFDPKYN

-1153 AVRLL
+1153 AVRLP

-1184 AIEPDWV
+1184 DIEPDWV
-1191 HLGVTED
+1191 HLGVTEN

-1214 GHMEYDTRIYGQDSR
+1214 GSMEYDTRIYGQDSR
-1229 YTVCVNDDE
+1229 YTVCVNNDE

-1246 NNAIRNIKAQMT
+1246 NKAIGNIKAQMT
-1258 DFERI
+1258 DFERVA
-1263 SDEEEQ
+1263 DEAEQTEEV
-1269 SEEIIPADPDVRN
+1269 IPADPDVRN
-1282 YTYTFYA
+1282 YTYTFFE
-1289 GKLYYRENSEMKRQ
+1289 GKLYYRENSEMVRKE
-1303 DVSQTAEERIRSLDE
+1303 VSQTAEERIRSLDE
-1318 IRTITRELIDIQMEG
+1318 IRQITRELIDIQMDG
-1333 CSEEELADKQKLLN
+1333 CSEEELSDKQRLLN
-1347 TKYDAFVKQY
+1347 VKYDVFVKQY

-1371 DSDYPLLCSLED
+1371 DSDYPLLCSLEE

-1415 ALNVSVSEFGYVNI
+1415 ALNVSVNEFGYVNLA
-1429 PYMLSIYEP
+1429 YMLSIYEP
-1438 DITKAMEEL
+1438 DITNAKEEL
-1447 AEKSGNPTEEI
+1447 AEKSGQTVDEI
-1458 SLSDDAATELKRGV
+1458 TLSDDALAELRRAV
-1472 LVEELDGLIFLNP
+1472 LVEELDGLVFLNP
-1485 DRYNENNPDAGWETA
+1485 DRYNENNPDIGWETA

-1528 RFAGNVTTLEKV
+1528 RFAGNVAALEKV

-1549 IDVKIGNTWI
+1549 IDVKIGTTWI

-1579 AVRSQWYNS
+1579 AVRSQFYNT

-1688 YVEYYNNT
+1688 YVEYYNET

-1881 SLSDE
+1881 SLTDE

-2004 TVEGSGFRF
+2004 TVEGSGFRI

-2038 ADMLDLD
+2038 ADMLALD

-2059 EPDWYVKQVMEDFV
+2059 EPDWYVKQVMENFV
-2073 VRAERIR
+2073 ARAERIR
-2080 GGGVDPSVD
+2080 GGGVDPSED

-2132 KGNAD
+2132 KGNAN

-2171 GIPEDEIVFIH
+2171 GIPADEIAFIH

-2248 NENKEVAIYRY
+2248 NENEEVAIYRY

-2365 REDVKERDK
+2365 REDVKARDK
-2374 ELITSPDFAI
+2374 ELIDNPEFAI
-2384 TIGKATYTE
+2384 TIGRATYTE

-2469 VDFLEK
+2469 IDFLEK

-2501 EQKLARQCE
+2501 NEKLARQCE

-2519 SKAVDAD
+2519 AKAVDAD

-2533 REAEEQTQTA
+2533 RETDDRMEPAA
-2543 GIVAEDRGAY
+2543 IVAEDKGAY
-2553 QAGRDGRIR
+2553 PADREGRTR

>member
-1 MSVDMKVKAIYDS
+1 
-14 EIGNITRTNKSW
+14 
-26 MDVLKVVGQL
+26 
-36 YRYEFDNIVM
+36 
-46 VTAQRSPEKSTL
+46 
-58 MADYDTWKKVGRY
+58 
-71 VKRGAK
+71 
-77 GCAIFPSRALNPR
+77 
-90 MRYIFDISDTGGK
+90 
-103 NVKLTWDLEG
+103 
-113 ENLKDYV
+113 
-120 DFLVSEGQIEQ
+120 
-131 YDNDDKESLKN
+131 
-142 TLKQFT
+142 
-148 GTSVWTIIKEEF
+148 
-160 GDRMT
+160 
-165 ELMQL
+165 
-170 SGSVIKEFNEKR
+170 
-182 NGLQQD
+182 
-188 LDMEQLVYK
+188 
-197 SVMFAVGTRCG
+197 
-208 FDLSVQEQDFS
+208 
-219 QIVNIK
+219 
-225 DEEIIYRLGSIVCD
+225 
-239 VSCSVLREFSRN
+239 
-251 LKTIENERRMNYGRR
+251 
-266 TDLHRSGRSNVSG
+266 
-279 YSDAGRDGGLKEAGQ
+279 
-294 VRKDGNELSS
+294 
-304 GERAGKI
+304 
-311 QDSDEIREDV
+311 
-321 RKDGGS
+321 
-327 RGGSER
+327 
-333 TVRPAGGAVLS
+333 
-344 EAQTAESIIDNGDVE
+344 
-359 DKGAGEDAGRGS
+359 
-371 GIASGSNEISLSNG
+371 
-385 TDTELNRELDEIN
+385 
-398 SLGVSK
+398 
-404 EAEYTQASFF
+404 
-414 FDQNG
+414 
-419 QASFG
+419 
-424 VKSSEAERHNE
+424 
-435 FMSKFEQDR
+435 
-444 KAALAGKYNY
+444 
-454 LNPKKSSN
+454 
-462 VPHEY
+462 
-467 IKTVVLRGTGFAGG
+467 
-481 KGRVCEIFKN
+481 
-491 EIDAGTRAKR
+491 
-501 IKAEYG
+501 
-507 IGGAGWPV
+507 
-515 EGYGLHGYDTF
+515 
-526 HGSGLRF
+526 
-533 QWRDEDGEV
+533 
-542 EGYVSWKDI
+542 
-551 EKEIGVLILTGEYQP
+551 
-566 ETPRIDELAM
+566 
-576 DGLREDDDVIDGE
+576 
-589 FREVDSEEPAAMED
+589 
-603 TENDIDDYAIPDEP
+603 
-617 ESYAVNREAASED
+617 
-630 KAEREDDES
+630 
-639 YVMTPEEAAEEDRMV
+639 
-654 TMAEYGA
+654 
-661 EMEAETEA
+661 
-669 SKDPSELQYITPI
+669 
-682 DYAKR
+682 
-687 IAELDEDLRDAAE
+687 
-700 ILVTECSCYT
+700 
-710 PFRAF
+710 
-715 LMDVVDSE
+715 
-723 FAFIPNKLDL
+723 
-733 IRDIAFGADKPERTA
+733 
-748 YSNNKYGLVEYTLRS
+748 
-763 GYVKISYKNRHG
+763 
-775 ERQEG
+775 
-780 SLDWREIYEVLSY
+780 
-793 MVKQPFYCG
+793 
-802 EDQKKYYQETKAKSD
+802 
-817 RENMNPVYRR
+817 MNPVYKR
-827 FFEIEENVRENRLAT
+827 FFDIEDSVRANRLET
-842 RARAIANGWNTKID
+842 RERAIANGWVTKID
-856 ENGRL
+856 ENGHVVS
-861 MPDNEVTVSEDMTKT
+861 DNVVSVSVDDIQADTESQETVDFTPK
-876 ANDEAQHEE
+876 
-885 DASHTQEMVES
+885 QEPVQKVES
-896 VADQK
+896 LENEKNVDGQTK
-901 KRNFHY
+901 HNFHY
-907 NLWEVEKGGAK
+907 NLWEMEKGGAK

-941 TTEEQKILSKFVGW
+941 TPEEQKVLSKFVGW
-955 GGLSQAFDDNNDSWS
+955 GGLSQAFDEENAGWS
-970 REYAELKELLTEEE
+970 KEYAELKDLLSDEE
-984 YKAARATVNNAF
+984 YSAARATVNNAF
-996 YTSPEIAMCMNSAL
+996 YTSPEIAMCINSAL

-1039 GRNKLYGV
+1039 RSKLYGV
-1047 EIDSISGRIAKQLYQ
+1047 ELDSISGRIAKQLYQ

-1071 ENTAYPDNFFDVVIG
+1071 ENTTYPDNFFDVVVG
-1086 NVPFGDYKVYDPKYN
+1086 NVPFGDYKVFDPKYN

-1153 AVRLL
+1153 AVRLP

-1184 AIEPDWV
+1184 DIEPDWV
-1191 HLGVTED
+1191 HLGVTEN

-1214 GHMEYDTRIYGQDSR
+1214 GSMEYDTRIYGQDSR
-1229 YTVCVNDDE
+1229 YTVCVNNDE
-1238 NFNMYEAL
+1238 NFNMYETL
-1246 NNAIRNIKAQMT
+1246 NKAIGNIKAQMT
-1258 DFERI
+1258 DFERVA
-1263 SDEEEQ
+1263 DESEQTEEV
-1269 SEEIIPADPDVRN
+1269 IPADPDVRN
-1282 YTYTFYA
+1282 YTYTFFE
-1289 GKLYYRENSEMKRQ
+1289 GKLYYRENSEMVKKE
-1303 DVSQTAEERIRSLDE
+1303 VSQTAEERIRSLDE
-1318 IRTITRELIDIQMEG
+1318 IRQITRELIDIQMDG
-1333 CSEEELADKQKLLN
+1333 CSEEELSDKQRLLN
-1347 TKYDAFVKQY
+1347 VKYDAFVKQY

-1371 DSDYPLLCSLED
+1371 DSDYPLLCSLEE

-1415 ALNVSVSEFGYVNI
+1415 ALNVSVNEFGYVNLA
-1429 PYMLSIYEP
+1429 YMLSIYEP
-1438 DITKAMEEL
+1438 DITNAKEEL
-1447 AEKSGNPTEEI
+1447 AEKSGQTVDEI
-1458 SLSDDAATELKRGV
+1458 TLSDDALAELRRAV
-1472 LVEELDGLIFLNP
+1472 LVEELDGLVFLNP
-1485 DRYNENNPDAGWETA
+1485 DRYNENNPDIGWETA

-1528 RFAGNVTTLEKV
+1528 RFAGNVAALEKV

-1549 IDVKIGNTWI
+1549 IDVKIGTTWI
-1559 EPLDYEQFIYELLN
+1559 ESLDYEQFIYELLN

-1579 AVRSQWYNS
+1579 AVRSQFYNT

-1673 KFKEWLFSEPERRQK
+1673 KFKEWLFAEPERRQK
-1688 YVEYYNNT
+1688 YVEYYNET

-1841 LNEQIEEISYAIDEM
+1841 LNEQIDEISYAIDEM

-2132 KGNAD
+2132 KGNAN

-2171 GIPEDEIVFIH
+2171 GIPAEEIAFIH

-2248 NENKEVAIYRY
+2248 NENEEVAIYRY

-2306 KAVATGNPLIREKM
+2306 KAVATGNPLIKEKM

-2365 REDVKERDK
+2365 REDVKARDK
-2374 ELITSPDFAI
+2374 ELIDNPEFAI

-2469 VDFLEK
+2469 IDFLEK

-2487 KAEYDKPFAYSEEL
+2487 KAEYDKPFAYSKEL
-2501 EQKLARQCE
+2501 EEKLSRQCE

-2519 SKAVDAD
+2519 AKAVDAD

-2533 REAEEQTQTA
+2533 READDRMESA
-2543 GIVAEDRGAY
+2543 AIVAEDKGAY
-2553 QAGRDGRIR
+2553 PADREGRTR

>member
-1 MSVDMKVKAIYDS
+1 M
-14 EIGNITRTNKSW
+14 
-26 MDVLKVVGQL
+26 
-36 YRYEFDNIVM
+36 
-46 VTAQRSPEKSTL
+46 
-58 MADYDTWKKVGRY
+58 
-71 VKRGAK
+71 
-77 GCAIFPSRALNPR
+77 
-90 MRYIFDISDTGGK
+90 
-103 NVKLTWDLEG
+103 
-113 ENLKDYV
+113 
-120 DFLVSEGQIEQ
+120 
-131 YDNDDKESLKN
+131 
-142 TLKQFT
+142 
-148 GTSVWTIIKEEF
+148 
-160 GDRMT
+160 
-165 ELMQL
+165 
-170 SGSVIKEFNEKR
+170 
-182 NGLQQD
+182 
-188 LDMEQLVYK
+188 
-197 SVMFAVGTRCG
+197 
-208 FDLSVQEQDFS
+208 
-219 QIVNIK
+219 
-225 DEEIIYRLGSIVCD
+225 
-239 VSCSVLREFSRN
+239 
-251 LKTIENERRMNYGRR
+251 
-266 TDLHRSGRSNVSG
+266 
-279 YSDAGRDGGLKEAGQ
+279 
-294 VRKDGNELSS
+294 
-304 GERAGKI
+304 
-311 QDSDEIREDV
+311 
-321 RKDGGS
+321 
-327 RGGSER
+327 
-333 TVRPAGGAVLS
+333 
-344 EAQTAESIIDNGDVE
+344 
-359 DKGAGEDAGRGS
+359 
-371 GIASGSNEISLSNG
+371 
-385 TDTELNRELDEIN
+385 
-398 SLGVSK
+398 GVSK

-419 QASFG
+419 QASIG
-424 VKSSEAERHNE
+424 TIHTEDENNNQ
-435 FMSKFEQDR
+435 FMRQFEQDR

-454 LNPKKSSN
+454 LNPKKSAT
-462 VPHEY
+462 VPSEY
-467 IKTVVLRGTGFAGG
+467 IKQVLMRGTGFIGG
-481 KGRVCEIFKN
+481 KGRVCKIFET

-507 IGGAGWPV
+507 QGGAGWPV
-515 EGYGLHGYDTF
+515 DGLGLHGYDTF
-526 HGSGLRF
+526 HGNGLRF

-551 EKEIGVLILTGEYQP
+551 EKELGVLILTGEYQP

-576 DGLREDDDVIDGE
+576 DGLREDDEVIDAE
-589 FREVDSEEPAAMED
+589 YREVEPEEAESE
-603 TENDIDDYAIPDEP
+603 IDDYAIPDEP
-617 ESYAVNREAASED
+617 ESYASNRD
-630 KAEREDDES
+630 
-639 YVMTPEEAAEEDRMV
+639 YVSAKGMTPQETADEDRMV
-654 TMAEYGA
+654 TQAEYGA
-661 EMEAETEA
+661 EIEAETTE
-669 SKDPSELQYITPI
+669 KDPSELQYITPI

-700 ILVTECSCYT
+700 ILVTDCSCYT

-715 LMDVVDSE
+715 LMDVVQSD
-723 FAFIPNKLDL
+723 FAFMPNKLDL
-733 IRDIAFGADKPERTA
+733 IRDIALGTDNAERKA
-748 YSNNKYGLVEYTLRS
+748 YSNNKYGLVEYSIRS
-763 GYVKISYKNRHG
+763 GYVKISYKNRNG
-775 ERQEG
+775 VRKEG
-780 SLDWREIYEVLSY
+780 ALDWRELYEILSY

-802 EDQKKYYQETKAKSD
+802 EDQKKYYQEIKQKAD
-817 RENMNPVYRR
+817 RDKMNPVYKR
-827 FFEIEENVRENRLAT
+827 FFDIEDSVKANRLET
-842 RARAIANGWNTKID
+842 RERAIANGWETKID
-856 ENGRL
+856 ENGHVVS
-861 MPDNEVTVSEDMTKT
+861 DDVVSVSVDDIQADTESQETVDFTPK
-876 ANDEAQHEE
+876 
-885 DASHTQEMVES
+885 QEPVQQVES
-896 VADQK
+896 LENEKNVAGQTK
-901 KRNFHY
+901 HNFHY
-907 NLWEVEKGGAK
+907 NLWEMEKGGAK
-918 TRYQWNIDAI
+918 TRYQWNMDAI

-941 TTEEQKILSKFVGW
+941 TPEEQKTLSKFVGW
-955 GGLSQAFDDNNDSWS
+955 GGLSQAFDEENAGWS
-970 REYAELKELLTEEE
+970 KEYKELKEMLSDEE
-984 YKAARATVNNAF
+984 YAAARATVNNAF

-1039 GRNKLYGV
+1039 RSKLYGV
-1047 EIDSISGRIAKQLYQ
+1047 ELDSISGRIAKQLYQ

-1071 ENTAYPDNFFDVVIG
+1071 ENTTYPDNFFDVVVG
-1086 NVPFGDYKVYDPKYN
+1086 NVPFGDYKVFDPKYN

-1153 AVRLL
+1153 AIRLP

-1184 AIEPDWV
+1184 DIEPDWV
-1191 HLGVTED
+1191 HLGVTEN

-1214 GHMEYDTRIYGQDSR
+1214 GSMEYDTRIYGQDSR

-1238 NFNMYEAL
+1238 NFNIYEAL
-1246 NNAIRNIKAQMT
+1246 NKAIGNIKAQMT
-1258 DFERI
+1258 DFERVA
-1263 SDEEEQ
+1263 DEAEQTEEV
-1269 SEEIIPADPDVRN
+1269 IPADPDVRN
-1282 YTYTFYA
+1282 YTYTFFE
-1289 GKLYYRENSEMKRQ
+1289 GKLYYRENSEMVRKE
-1303 DVSQTAEERIRSLDE
+1303 VSQTAEERIRSLDE
-1318 IRTITRELIDIQMEG
+1318 IRQITRDLIDIQMDG
-1333 CSEEELADKQKLLN
+1333 CSEEELSDKQRLLN
-1347 TKYDAFVKQY
+1347 VKYDAFVKQY

-1371 DSDYPLLCSLED
+1371 DSDYPLLCSLEE

-1415 ALNVSVSEFGYVNI
+1415 ALNVSVNEFGYVNLA
-1429 PYMLSIYEP
+1429 YMLSIYEP
-1438 DITKAMEEL
+1438 DITNVKEEL
-1447 AEKSGNPTEEI
+1447 AEKSGQTADEI
-1458 SLSDDAATELKRGV
+1458 TFSDDALAELRRAV

-1485 DRYNENNPDAGWETA
+1485 DRYNENNPDIGWETA

-1520 DTDNPQAE
+1520 DTGNPQAE
-1528 RFAGNVTTLEKV
+1528 KFAGNVAALEKV

-1549 IDVKIGNTWI
+1549 IDVKIGTTWI

-1579 AVRSQWYNS
+1579 AVRSQFYNT

-1646 DGDGKYHYEVNKNET
+1646 DGDGRYHYEVNKNET

-1673 KFKEWLFSEPERRQK
+1673 KFKEWLFAEPERRQK
-1688 YVEYYNNT
+1688 YVEYYNET

-1841 LNEQIEEISYAIDEM
+1841 LNEQIDEISYAIDEM

-2171 GIPEDEIVFIH
+2171 GIPADEIAFIH

-2248 NENKEVAIYRY
+2248 NENEEVAIYRY

-2306 KAVATGNPLIREKM
+2306 KAVATGNPLIKEKM

-2365 REDVKERDK
+2365 REDVKARDK
-2374 ELITSPDFAI
+2374 ELIDNPEFAI
-2384 TIGKATYTE
+2384 TIGKVTYTE

-2403 AISKCKTGETTAIGK
+2403 AISKCKTGETTVIGK

-2469 VDFLEK
+2469 IDFFEK

-2487 KAEYDKPFAYSEEL
+2487 KAEYDKPFAYSKEL
-2501 EQKLARQCE
+2501 EEKLARQCK

-2519 SKAVDAD
+2519 AKAVDAD

-2533 REAEEQTQTA
+2533 READDRMESA
-2543 GIVAEDRGAY
+2543 AIVAEDKGAY
-2553 QAGRDGRIR
+2553 PADREGRTR

>member
-1 MSVDMKVKAIYDS
+1 M
-14 EIGNITRTNKSW
+14 
-26 MDVLKVVGQL
+26 
-36 YRYEFDNIVM
+36 
-46 VTAQRSPEKSTL
+46 
-58 MADYDTWKKVGRY
+58 
-71 VKRGAK
+71 
-77 GCAIFPSRALNPR
+77 
-90 MRYIFDISDTGGK
+90 
-103 NVKLTWDLEG
+103 
-113 ENLKDYV
+113 
-120 DFLVSEGQIEQ
+120 
-131 YDNDDKESLKN
+131 
-142 TLKQFT
+142 
-148 GTSVWTIIKEEF
+148 
-160 GDRMT
+160 
-165 ELMQL
+165 
-170 SGSVIKEFNEKR
+170 
-182 NGLQQD
+182 
-188 LDMEQLVYK
+188 
-197 SVMFAVGTRCG
+197 
-208 FDLSVQEQDFS
+208 
-219 QIVNIK
+219 
-225 DEEIIYRLGSIVCD
+225 
-239 VSCSVLREFSRN
+239 
-251 LKTIENERRMNYGRR
+251 
-266 TDLHRSGRSNVSG
+266 
-279 YSDAGRDGGLKEAGQ
+279 
-294 VRKDGNELSS
+294 
-304 GERAGKI
+304 
-311 QDSDEIREDV
+311 
-321 RKDGGS
+321 
-327 RGGSER
+327 
-333 TVRPAGGAVLS
+333 
-344 EAQTAESIIDNGDVE
+344 
-359 DKGAGEDAGRGS
+359 
-371 GIASGSNEISLSNG
+371 
-385 TDTELNRELDEIN
+385 
-398 SLGVSK
+398 GVSK

-419 QASFG
+419 QASIG
-424 VKSSEAERHNE
+424 TIHTEDENNNQ
-435 FMSKFEQDR
+435 FMRQFEQDR

-454 LNPKKSSN
+454 LNPKKSAT
-462 VPHEY
+462 VPGEY
-467 IKTVVLRGTGFAGG
+467 IKQVLMRGTGFIGG
-481 KGRVCEIFKN
+481 KGRICKIFET

-507 IGGAGWPV
+507 QGGAGWPV
-515 EGYGLHGYDTF
+515 DGLGLHGYDTF
-526 HGSGLRF
+526 HGNGLRF
-533 QWRDEDGEV
+533 QWKDEDGEV

-551 EKEIGVLILTGEYQP
+551 EKELGVLIHTGEYQP

-576 DGLREDDDVIDGE
+576 DGLREDDEVIDAE
-589 FREVDSEEPAAMED
+589 YREVEPEETESE
-603 TENDIDDYAIPDEP
+603 IDDYAIPDEP
-617 ESYAVNREAASED
+617 ESYASNRDYVSAKGMTPQEAAD
-630 KAEREDDES
+630 
-639 YVMTPEEAAEEDRMV
+639 EDRMV
-654 TMAEYGA
+654 TQAEYGA
-661 EMEAETEA
+661 EIEAETTE
-669 SKDPSELQYITPI
+669 KDPSELQYITPI

-687 IAELDEDLRDAAE
+687 IAELDEDQRDAAE
-700 ILVTECSCYT
+700 ILVTDCSCYT

-715 LMDVVDSE
+715 LMDVVQSD
-723 FAFIPNKLDL
+723 FAFMPNKLDL
-733 IRDIAFGADKPERTA
+733 IRDIALGTDNAERKA
-748 YSNNKYGLVEYTLRS
+748 YSNNKYGLVEYSIRS
-763 GYVKISYKNRHG
+763 GYVKISYKNRNG
-775 ERQEG
+775 VRKEG
-780 SLDWREIYEVLSY
+780 ALDWRELYEILSY

-802 EDQKKYYQETKAKSD
+802 EDQKKYYQETKQKAD
-817 RENMNPVYRR
+817 RDKMNPVYKR
-827 FFEIEENVRENRLAT
+827 FFDIEDSVKANRLET
-842 RARAIANGWNTKID
+842 RERAIANGWETKID
-856 ENGRL
+856 ENGHVVS
-861 MPDNEVTVSEDMTKT
+861 DDAVSVSVDDIQADTESQETVDFTPK
-876 ANDEAQHEE
+876 
-885 DASHTQEMVES
+885 QEPVQQVES
-896 VADQK
+896 LENEKNVAGQTK
-901 KRNFHY
+901 HNFHY
-907 NLWEVEKGGAK
+907 NLWELEKGGAK
-918 TRYQWNIDAI
+918 TRYQWNMDAI

-941 TTEEQKILSKFVGW
+941 TPEEQKTLSKFVGW
-955 GGLSQAFDDNNDSWS
+955 GGLSQAFDEENAGWS
-970 REYAELKELLTEEE
+970 KEYKELKEMLSDEE
-984 YKAARATVNNAF
+984 YAAARATVNNAF
-996 YTSPEIAMCMNSAL
+996 YTSPEIAMCINSAL

-1039 GRNKLYGV
+1039 RSNLYGV
-1047 EIDSISGRIAKQLYQ
+1047 ELDSISGRIAKQLYQ

-1071 ENTAYPDNFFDVVIG
+1071 ENTTYPDNFFDVVVG
-1086 NVPFGDYKVYDPKYN
+1086 NVPFGDYKVFDPKYN

-1153 AVRLL
+1153 AVRLP

-1184 AIEPDWV
+1184 DIEPDWV
-1191 HLGVTED
+1191 HLGVTEN

-1214 GHMEYDTRIYGQDSR
+1214 GSMEYDTRIYGQDSR
-1229 YTVCVNDDE
+1229 YTVCVNNDE
-1238 NFNMYEAL
+1238 NFNMYETL
-1246 NNAIRNIKAQMT
+1246 NKAIGNIKAQMT
-1258 DFERI
+1258 DFERVA
-1263 SDEEEQ
+1263 DEAEQTEEV
-1269 SEEIIPADPDVRN
+1269 IPADPDVRN
-1282 YTYTFYA
+1282 YTYTFFE
-1289 GKLYYRENSEMKRQ
+1289 GKLYYRENSEMVKKE
-1303 DVSQTAEERIRSLDE
+1303 VSQTAEERIRSLDE
-1318 IRTITRELIDIQMEG
+1318 IRQITRELIDIQMDG
-1333 CSEEELADKQKLLN
+1333 CSEEELSDKQRLLN
-1347 TKYDAFVKQY
+1347 VKYDAFIKQY

-1371 DSDYPLLCSLED
+1371 DSDYPLLCSLEE

-1415 ALNVSVSEFGYVNI
+1415 ALNVSVNEFGYVNLA
-1429 PYMLSIYEP
+1429 YMLSIYEP
-1438 DITKAMEEL
+1438 DITNAKEEL
-1447 AEKSGNPTEEI
+1447 AEKSGQTVDEI
-1458 SLSDDAATELKRGV
+1458 TLSDDALAELRRAV
-1472 LVEELDGLIFLNP
+1472 LVEELDGLVFLNP
-1485 DRYNENNPDAGWETA
+1485 DRYNENNPDIGWETA

-1528 RFAGNVTTLEKV
+1528 RFVGNVAALEKV

-1549 IDVKIGNTWI
+1549 IDVKIGTTWI

-1579 AVRSQWYNS
+1579 AVRSQFYNT

-1609 KHSVAATKTYGTSRM
+1609 KHSVAATKNYGTSRM

-1688 YVEYYNNT
+1688 YVEYYNET

-1841 LNEQIEEISYAIDEM
+1841 LNEQIDEISYAIDEM

-2080 GGGVDPSVD
+2080 DGGVDPRED

-2132 KGNAD
+2132 KGNAN

-2171 GIPEDEIVFIH
+2171 GIPADEIAFIH

-2248 NENKEVAIYRY
+2248 NENEEVAIYRY

-2306 KAVATGNPLIREKM
+2306 KAVATGNPLIKEKM

-2365 REDVKERDK
+2365 REDVKARDK
-2374 ELITSPDFAI
+2374 ELIDNPEFAI

-2403 AISKCKTGETTAIGK
+2403 EISKCKTGETTAIGK

-2423 LLVEKNFLGINYMV
+2423 LLVEKNFLDINYMV

-2469 VDFLEK
+2469 IDFLEK

-2487 KAEYDKPFAYSEEL
+2487 KTEYDKPFAYSKEL
-2501 EQKLARQCE
+2501 EEKLARQCE

-2519 SKAVDAD
+2519 AKAVDAD

-2533 REAEEQTQTA
+2533 READDRIESA
-2543 GIVAEDRGAY
+2543 AIVAEDKGVYPADRE
-2553 QAGRDGRIR
+2553 GRTR

>member
-1 MSVDMKVKAIYDS
+1 
-14 EIGNITRTNKSW
+14 
-26 MDVLKVVGQL
+26 
-36 YRYEFDNIVM
+36 
-46 VTAQRSPEKSTL
+46 
-58 MADYDTWKKVGRY
+58 
-71 VKRGAK
+71 
-77 GCAIFPSRALNPR
+77 
-90 MRYIFDISDTGGK
+90 MR
-103 NVKLTWDLEG
+103 
-113 ENLKDYV
+113 
-120 DFLVSEGQIEQ
+120 Q
-131 YDNDDKESLKN
+131 
-142 TLKQFT
+142 
-148 GTSVWTIIKEEF
+148 
-160 GDRMT
+160 
-165 ELMQL
+165 
-170 SGSVIKEFNEKR
+170 
-182 NGLQQD
+182 
-188 LDMEQLVYK
+188 
-197 SVMFAVGTRCG
+197 
-208 FDLSVQEQDFS
+208 
-219 QIVNIK
+219 
-225 DEEIIYRLGSIVCD
+225 
-239 VSCSVLREFSRN
+239 
-251 LKTIENERRMNYGRR
+251 
-266 TDLHRSGRSNVSG
+266 
-279 YSDAGRDGGLKEAGQ
+279 
-294 VRKDGNELSS
+294 
-304 GERAGKI
+304 
-311 QDSDEIREDV
+311 
-321 RKDGGS
+321 
-327 RGGSER
+327 
-333 TVRPAGGAVLS
+333 
-344 EAQTAESIIDNGDVE
+344 
-359 DKGAGEDAGRGS
+359 
-371 GIASGSNEISLSNG
+371 
-385 TDTELNRELDEIN
+385 
-398 SLGVSK
+398 
-404 EAEYTQASFF
+404 
-414 FDQNG
+414 
-419 QASFG
+419 
-424 VKSSEAERHNE
+424 
-435 FMSKFEQDR
+435 FEQDR

-454 LNPKKSSN
+454 LNPKKSAT
-462 VPHEY
+462 VPGEY
-467 IKTVVLRGTGFAGG
+467 IKQVLMRGTGFVGG
-481 KGRVCEIFKN
+481 KGRVCKIFET

-507 IGGAGWPV
+507 QGGAGWPV
-515 EGYGLHGYDTF
+515 DGLGLHGYDTF
-526 HGSGLRF
+526 HGNGLRF

-551 EKEIGVLILTGEYQP
+551 EKELGVLIFTGEYHP

-576 DGLREDDDVIDGE
+576 DGLREDDEVIDAE
-589 FREVDSEEPAAMED
+589 YREVEPEEAESE
-603 TENDIDDYAIPDEP
+603 IDDYAIPDEP
-617 ESYAVNREAASED
+617 ESYASNRD
-630 KAEREDDES
+630 
-639 YVMTPEEAAEEDRMV
+639 YVSAKGMTPQETADEDRMI
-654 TMAEYGA
+654 TQAEYGA
-661 EMEAETEA
+661 EIDAETSE
-669 SKDPSELQYITPI
+669 KDSSELQYITPI

-700 ILVTECSCYT
+700 ILVTDCSCYT

-715 LMDVVDSE
+715 LMDVAQSD
-723 FAFIPNKLDL
+723 FAFMPNKLDL
-733 IRDIAFGADKPERTA
+733 IRDIALGTDNAERKA
-748 YSNNKYGLVEYTLRS
+748 YSNNKYGLVEYSLRS
-763 GYVKISYKNRHG
+763 GYVKISYKNRNG
-775 ERQEG
+775 VRKEG
-780 SLDWREIYEVLSY
+780 VLDWRELYEILSY

-802 EDQKKYYQETKAKSD
+802 EDQKKYYQETKQKAD
-817 RENMNPVYRR
+817 RDKMNPVYKR
-827 FFEIEENVRENRLAT
+827 FFDIEDSVKANRLET
-842 RARAIANGWNTKID
+842 RERAIANGWETKID
-856 ENGRL
+856 ENGHVISDDEISVS
-861 MPDNEVTVSEDMTKT
+861 MDDIQTVTES
-876 ANDEAQHEE
+876 
-885 DASHTQEMVES
+885 QETVDFTPKQEPEQQVES
-896 VADQK
+896 LETEKNAAGQTK
-901 KRNFHY
+901 NNFHY
-907 NLWEVEKGGAK
+907 NLWEMEKGGAK

-941 TTEEQKILSKFVGW
+941 TPEEQKVLSKFVGW
-955 GGLSQAFDDNNDSWS
+955 GGLSQAFDDNNESWS
-970 REYAELKELLTEEE
+970 REYAELKDLLSDEE
-984 YKAARATVNNAF
+984 YSAARATVNNAF

-1028 NFFGSMPAPMQ
+1028 NFFGSMPASMHEA
-1039 GRNKLYGV
+1039 KLYGV
-1047 EIDSISGRIAKQLYQ
+1047 ELDSISGRIAKHLYQ

-1071 ENTAYPDNFFDVVIG
+1071 ENTTYPDNFFDVVVG
-1086 NVPFGDYKVYDPKYN
+1086 NVPFGDYKVFDPKYN

-1153 AVRLL
+1153 AIRLP

-1184 AIEPDWV
+1184 DIEPDWV
-1191 HLGVTED
+1191 HLGVTEN
-1198 GIAVNSYFAE
+1198 GIAVNSYFVE

-1214 GHMEYDTRIYGQDSR
+1214 GVMEYDTRIYGQDSR

-1246 NNAIRNIKAQMT
+1246 NKAIGNIKAQMT
-1258 DFERI
+1258 DFERVA
-1263 SDEEEQ
+1263 DEAEQ
-1269 SEEIIPADPDVRN
+1269 TEKVIPADPDVRN
-1282 YTYTFYA
+1282 YTYTFFE
-1289 GKLYYRENSEMKRQ
+1289 GKLYYRENSEMVRKE
-1303 DVSQTAEERIRSLDE
+1303 VSQTAEERIRSLDE
-1318 IRTITRELIDIQMEG
+1318 IRQITRELIDIQMDG
-1333 CSEEELADKQKLLN
+1333 CSEEELSDKQRLLN
-1347 TKYDAFVKQY
+1347 VKYDAFIKQY

-1362 KANRIAFRD
+1362 KANRTAFRD
-1371 DSDYPLLCSLED
+1371 DSDYPLLCSLEE

-1403 KTVIDRVETAVE
+1403 KTVIERVETAVE
-1415 ALNVSVSEFGYVNI
+1415 ALNVSVNEFGYVNLA
-1429 PYMLSIYEP
+1429 YMLSIYEP
-1438 DITKAMEEL
+1438 DITNAKEEL
-1447 AEKSGNPTEEI
+1447 AEKSGQTADEI
-1458 SLSDDAATELKRGV
+1458 TLSDDALAELRRAV

-1485 DRYNENNPDAGWETA
+1485 DRYNENNPDIGWETA

-1528 RFAGNVTTLEKV
+1528 RFAGNVAALEKV

-1549 IDVKIGNTWI
+1549 IDVKIGTTWI
-1559 EPLDYEQFIYELLN
+1559 DPLDYEQFIYELLN

-1579 AVRSQWYNS
+1579 AVRSQYYNS

-1673 KFKEWLFSEPERRQK
+1673 KFKEWLFAEPERRQK
-1688 YVEYYNNT
+1688 YVEYYNET

-1841 LNEQIEEISYAIDEM
+1841 LNEQIDEISYAIDEM
-1856 KERNGERWTV
+1856 KEKNGERWTV

-1872 KKKLEEQLK
+1872 KKKLEEHLK

-2147 DIGTPGPDK
+2147 DIGTPRPDK
-2156 DFTIYDYLKETLIQY
+2156 DFTIYDYLKETLVQY
-2171 GIPEDEIVFIH
+2171 GIPSDEIAFIH

-2248 NENKEVAIYRY
+2248 NENEEVAIYRY

-2365 REDVKERDK
+2365 REDVKARDK
-2374 ELITSPDFAI
+2374 ELIDNPEFAI

-2469 VDFLEK
+2469 IDFLEK

-2501 EQKLARQCE
+2501 NEKLARQCE

-2519 SKAVDAD
+2519 AKAVDAD

-2533 REAEEQTQTA
+2533 REVDDRMESAA
-2543 GIVAEDRGAY
+2543 IVAEDKGAY
-2553 QAGRDGRIR
+2553 PADREGRTR

>member
-14 EIGNITRTNKSW
+14 EIGNITRTDKSW
-26 MDVLKVVGQL
+26 MDVLKVAGQL

-142 TLKQFT
+142 TLKQFA
-148 GTSVWTIIKEEF
+148 GTNVWVIIKEEF
-160 GDRMT
+160 GERMT

-188 LDMEQLVYK
+188 IDMEQLVYK
-197 SVMFAVGTRCG
+197 SVMFAVGTRCR

-266 TDLHRSGRSNVSG
+266 TDLHRSRRSNVSG
-279 YSDAGRDGGLKEAGQ
+279 YSYAGRDGGLEEAGQ
-294 VRKDGNELSS
+294 IRKDGDELSS

-321 RKDGGS
+321 REDGSS
-327 RGGSER
+327 RGGSESA
-333 TVRPAGGAVLS
+333 VRPAGDAVS
-344 EAQTAESIIDNGDVE
+344 GEAQTTGSVIDNGDVE
-359 DKGAGEDAGRGS
+359 DKRAGEDAGRGS
-371 GIASGSNEISLSNG
+371 STSSDSDAFPLSNE

-424 VKSSEAERHNE
+424 VKPSEAERHNE

-444 KAALAGKYNY
+444 KAALAEKYNY
-454 LNPKKSSN
+454 LNPKKSPN

-467 IKTVVLRGTGFAGG
+467 IKTVVLRGTGFVGG
-481 KGRVCEIFKN
+481 KGRVCEIYKN

-507 IGGAGWPV
+507 IGGAGWPI
-515 EGYGLHGYDTF
+515 EGYGLHGYDTY

-589 FREVDSEEPAAMED
+589 YQEIDSDKANDIED
-603 TENDIDDYAIPDEP
+603 TNNEIDEYAIPDEP
-617 ESYAVNREAASED
+617 ESYAVNR
-630 KAEREDDES
+630 
-639 YVMTPEEAAEEDRMV
+639 MTPEEDRMV

-661 EMEAETEA
+661 EMEAETETQ

-687 IAELDEDLRDAAE
+687 ITELDEDLHDAAE
-700 ILVTECSCYT
+700 ILVTDCSCYT
-710 PFRAF
+710 PFKAF

-723 FAFIPNKLDL
+723 FAFMPNKLDL
-733 IRDIAFGADKPERTA
+733 IRDIVLGTDKPERTA

-775 ERQEG
+775 ERKEG
-780 SLDWREIYEVLSY
+780 ALDWREIYEILSY
-793 MVKQPFYCG
+793 MVKQPYYCG

-842 RARAIANGWNTKID
+842 RERAIANGWNTKID
-856 ENGRL
+856 EDGRL
-861 MPDNEVTVSEDMTKT
+861 MSDNVDTASQDAKT
-876 ANDEAQHEE
+876 Q
-885 DASHTQEMVES
+885 QEVES
-896 VADQK
+896 ASEQK
-901 KRNFHY
+901 KHNFHY
-907 NLWEVEKGGAK
+907 NLWEMEKGGAK
-918 TRYQWNIDAI
+918 TRYQWNMDAI

-941 TTEEQKILSKFVGW
+941 TPEEQKVLSKFVGW
-955 GGLSQAFDDNNDSWS
+955 GGLSQAFDEENAGWS
-970 REYAELKELLTEEE
+970 KEYAELKDLLSDEE
-984 YKAARATVNNAF
+984 YSAARATVNNAF
-996 YTSPEIAMCMNSAL
+996 YTSQEIAMCMNSAL

-1028 NFFGSMPAPMQ
+1028 NFFGSMPTPMHEA
-1039 GRNKLYGV
+1039 KLYGV
-1047 EIDSISGRIAKQLYQ
+1047 ELDSISGRIAKQLYQ

-1071 ENTAYPDNFFDVVIG
+1071 ENTTYPDNFFDVVVG
-1086 NVPFGDYKVYDPKYN
+1086 NVPFGDYKVFDPKYN

-1139 TIRKYLAERAELVG
+1139 AIRKYLAERAELVG
-1153 AVRLL
+1153 AIRLP

-1184 AIEPDWV
+1184 DIEPDWV
-1191 HLGVTED
+1191 HLGVTEN

-1214 GHMEYDTRIYGQDSR
+1214 GSMEYDTRIYGLDSR

-1246 NNAIRNIKAQMT
+1246 NKAIGNIKAQMT
-1258 DFERI
+1258 DFERVA
-1263 SDEEEQ
+1263 DEAEQTEEV
-1269 SEEIIPADPDVRN
+1269 IPADPDVRN
-1282 YTYTFYA
+1282 YTYTFYE
-1289 GKLYYRENSEMKRQ
+1289 GKLYYRENSEMVRKE
-1303 DVSQTAEERIRSLDE
+1303 VSQTAEERIRSLDE
-1318 IRTITRELIDIQMEG
+1318 IRQITRELIDIQMDG
-1333 CSEEELADKQKLLN
+1333 CSEEELSDKQRLLN
-1347 TKYDAFVKQY
+1347 VKYDDFIKQY

-1371 DSDYPLLCSLED
+1371 DSDYPLLCSLEE

-1415 ALNVSVSEFGYVNI
+1415 ALNVSVNEFGYVNLA
-1429 PYMLSIYEP
+1429 YMLSIYEP
-1438 DITKAMEEL
+1438 DITNAKEEL
-1447 AEKSGNPTEEI
+1447 AEKTGQTADEI
-1458 SLSDDAATELKRGV
+1458 TLSDDALAELRRAV

-1485 DRYNENNPDAGWETA
+1485 DRYNENNPDIGWETA

-1528 RFAGNVTTLEKV
+1528 RFAGNVAALEKV

-1549 IDVKIGNTWI
+1549 IDVKIGTTWI
-1559 EPLDYEQFIYELLN
+1559 DPLDYEQFIYELLN

-1579 AVRSQWYNS
+1579 AVRSQYYNS

-1673 KFKEWLFSEPERRQK
+1673 KFKEWLFAEPERRQK
-1688 YVEYYNNT
+1688 YVEYYNET

-1753 AACMEQ
+1753 ATCMEQ

-1841 LNEQIEEISYAIDEM
+1841 LNEQIDEISYAIDEM

-1911 KNLAIFSKMN
+1911 KNRTKRCF
-1921 NVSGISSSGA
+1921 
-1931 KKSTDMQLK
+1931 
-1940 CQYLSEI
+1940 
-1947 NDGRGIVF
+1947 
-1955 ATGTPIS
+1955 
-1962 NTMCEM
+1962 
-1968 YVMQLY
+1968 
-1974 LQKAALEEMGIYHFD
+1974 
-1989 SWAANFGEVTTALEL
+1989 
-2004 TVEGSGFRF
+2004 
-2013 KSRFNKFTNLPELMN
+2013 
-2028 IFREVADVQT
+2028 
-2038 ADMLDLD
+2038 
-2045 VPALRGGKPIIVES
+2045 
-2059 EPDWYVKQVMEDFV
+2059 
-2073 VRAERIR
+2073 IR
-2080 GGGVDPSVD
+2080 
-2089 NFLKIT
+2089 
-2095 HEARLLGT
+2095 
-2103 DARLIDKDAP
+2103 
-2113 NNPDGKLNKVAENV
+2113 
-2127 WKEYE
+2127 
-2132 KGNAD
+2132 
-2137 GHIGCQLIFS
+2137 
-2147 DIGTPGPDK
+2147 
-2156 DFTIYDYLKETLIQY
+2156 
-2171 GIPEDEIVFIH
+2171 
-2182 DAKTDAQ
+2182 
-2189 RDALFKEM
+2189 
-2197 RTGKKKVLIGS
+2197 
-2208 TDKCGTGVNVQ
+2208 
-2219 THLVAMHH
+2219 
-2227 VDCPWKPSS
+2227 
-2236 IEQREG
+2236 
-2242 RGIRQG
+2242 
-2248 NENKEVAIYRY
+2248 
-2259 VTKGTFDAYNWS
+2259 
-2271 LVENKQ
+2271 
-2277 RFISQVMTSKA
+2277 
-2288 VSRSCED
+2288 
-2295 IDEATLSYAEI
+2295 
-2306 KAVATGNPLIREKM
+2306 
-2320 EIDNDVQRLKLL
+2320 
-2332 KASYD
+2332 
-2337 NQRYGLQ
+2337 
-2344 DNFMIKY
+2344 
-2351 PKLIKTATEKLANV
+2351 
-2365 REDVKERDK
+2365 
-2374 ELITSPDFAI
+2374 
-2384 TIGKATYTE
+2384 
-2393 RVDGGTMMLE
+2393 
-2403 AISKCKTGETTAIGK
+2403 
-2418 FHGFE
+2418 
-2423 LLVEKNFLGINYMV
+2423 
-2437 LRGKTEYKA
+2437 
-2446 ELSTSPVGSMVK
+2446 
-2458 LENLFN
+2458 
-2464 GLHEN
+2464 
-2469 VDFLEK
+2469 
-2475 KIEQYQN
+2475 
-2482 DLEAS
+2482 
-2487 KAEYDKPFAYSEEL
+2487 
-2501 EQKLARQCE
+2501 
-2510 LNAQLDLEN
+2510 
-2519 SKAVDAD
+2519 
-2526 LSGPEEE
+2526 
-2533 REAEEQTQTA
+2533 
-2543 GIVAEDRGAY
+2543 
-2553 QAGRDGRIR
+2553 